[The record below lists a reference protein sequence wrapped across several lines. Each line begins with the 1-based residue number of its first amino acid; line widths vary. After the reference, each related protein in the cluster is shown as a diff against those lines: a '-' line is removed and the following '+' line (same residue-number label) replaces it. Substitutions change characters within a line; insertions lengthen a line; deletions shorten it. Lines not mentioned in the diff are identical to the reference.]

1 MREITLVYF
10 TERRRIDMLMIEEME
25 TVVAPSDE
33 TAIEGLLVGLILVAI
48 FCS

>member
-1 MREITLVYF
+1 
-10 TERRRIDMLMIEEME
+10 MLMIEEME

-33 TAIEGLLVGLILVAI
+33 AAILGVAAGILLVAL